1 MSKTLRLAV
10 LISGSGRTLQNFIER
25 IEQGQMMAEIVVV
38 ICNNPKAFGIER
50 AQRCGLETIVLS
62 HRAFP
67 SVESFSHAIFEQ
79 CRSSDADLVAMAGF
93 LRLIHIPS
101 DFTGRVMN
109 IHPSLLPAF
118 GGKGFY
124 GAHVHEAVLRS
135 GLEQSGCTVH
145 FVDDQYDHGP
155 VLLQRTVPVL
165 SNDTPE
171 TLAERVFEKECEV
184 FPEAINAFARNWFSR
199 D

>member
-50 AQRCGLETIVLS
+50 AQRYGLETIVLP

-79 CRSSDADLVAMAGF
+79 CRSSDADLVAMA
-93 LRLIHIPS
+93 
-101 DFTGRVMN
+101 
-109 IHPSLLPAF
+109 
-118 GGKGFY
+118 
-124 GAHVHEAVLRS
+124 
-135 GLEQSGCTVH
+135 
-145 FVDDQYDHGP
+145 
-155 VLLQRTVPVL
+155 
-165 SNDTPE
+165 
-171 TLAERVFEKECEV
+171 
-184 FPEAINAFARNWFSR
+184 
-199 D
+199 

>member
-1 MSKTLRLAV
+1 
-10 LISGSGRTLQNFIER
+10 
-25 IEQGQMMAEIVVV
+25 
-38 ICNNPKAFGIER
+38 
-50 AQRCGLETIVLS
+50 
-62 HRAFP
+62 
-67 SVESFSHAIFEQ
+67 
-79 CRSSDADLVAMAGF
+79 MAGF

-118 GGKGFY
+118 GGKGYY

-171 TLAERVFEKECEV
+171 ILAERVFEKECEV
-184 FPEAINAFARNWFSR
+184 FQEAINEFARNWFSR